1 MLQSIS
7 VLPRHL
13 SPTTPIKSQ
22 KRESQLVHIYQPSD
36 AASQVELCYRFD
48 YVKISYAM
56 GLIIRTLSLAKSL
69 LKFKLNNN

>member
-13 SPTTPIKSQ
+13 SCPTTPIKSQ
-22 KRESQLVHIYQPSD
+22 KRDSQLILIYQPSD
-36 AASQVELCYRFD
+36 AASQVELSYRFD

-69 LKFKLNNN
+69 LKF